1 MRISEGQHIL
11 YALDWANTLFYGRVT
26 NMRYD
31 GLIEIAIRSRG
42 RLTLTIEN
50 DSNRIQV
57 LPNSRTPEAE
67 AVLEN
72 DDIDKVLDVLKTALD
87 VGVTVAAAAAPGVA
101 GGAALMSGLAAIGGS
116 AVGGILVVAGVPA
129 FMAGNTLRKV
139 IKRHENNTDTNDT
152 VVIGMVTGG
161 IVGSATAVGSVFA
174 GGSVVG
180 LSGAGITSGLASLGG
195 GAIAS
200 GGLGMVG
207 GLMAC
212 TGIIAVP
219 ILSFGVLAWGLV
231 AETNEADLQEKYRNF
246 CRRWRHQGYQGPH

>member
-1 MRISEGQHIL
+1 MASRLSTGFKWKKKGLRENRNCA
-11 YALDWANTLFYGRVT
+11 YFET
-26 NMRYD
+26 NSHY
-31 GLIEIAIRSRG
+31 I
-42 RLTLTIEN
+42 
-50 DSNRIQV
+50 
-57 LPNSRTPEAE
+57 RTPEAE

-152 VVIGMVTGG
+152 VVVGMVTGG

-174 GGSVVG
+174 GGSVLQRPMRPTYKKSIEIFV
-180 LSGAGITSGLASLGG
+180 GG
-195 GAIAS
+195 GVIKVIKVLIKTSIMKACEPR
-200 GGLGMVG
+200 GGCESNYM
-207 GLMAC
+207 MHPC
-212 TGIIAVP
+212 HRT
-219 ILSFGVLAWGLV
+219 
-231 AETNEADLQEKYRNF
+231 
-246 CRRWRHQGYQGPH
+246 

>member
-1 MRISEGQHIL
+1 MASRLSTGFKWKKKGLRENRNCA
-11 YALDWANTLFYGRVT
+11 YFET
-26 NMRYD
+26 NSHY
-31 GLIEIAIRSRG
+31 I
-42 RLTLTIEN
+42 
-50 DSNRIQV
+50 
-57 LPNSRTPEAE
+57 RTPEAE

-152 VVIGMVTGG
+152 VVVGMVTGG

-200 GGLGMVG
+200 GGLGMLQRPMRPTYKKSIEIFVG
-207 GLMAC
+207 GGVIKVIKVLIKTSIMKAC
-212 TGIIAVP
+212 EPRGGCESNYMMHPCHRT
-219 ILSFGVLAWGLV
+219 
-231 AETNEADLQEKYRNF
+231 
-246 CRRWRHQGYQGPH
+246 